1 MMRHANPT
9 CVRHVPVG
17 HRFLLLR
24 TNEEFTM
31 LKVEPQTPGGTQY
44 FVRNDYT
51 QRNGTLNHSCYVV
64 LFGKVAGRNDLQK
77 A

>member
-1 MMRHANPT
+1 MRHANQT

-31 LKVEPQTPGGTQY
+31 LEVKRETPGGTQY
-44 FVRNDYT
+44 LVWNMYT
-51 QRNGTLNHSCYVV
+51 KKTGTLNHACHVV
-64 LFGKVAGRNDLQK
+64 LFGKT
-77 A
+77 

>member
-1 MMRHANPT
+1 MRHANQT

-31 LKVEPQTPGGTQY
+31 LNVKRETPGGIQY

-51 QRNGTLNHSCYVV
+51 QSNGTLNHSCHVV
-64 LFGKVAGRNDLQK
+64 LLGRN
-77 A
+77 

>member
-1 MMRHANPT
+1 MMRHANQI

-31 LKVEPQTPGGTQY
+31 LKVERQTPGGIQY
-44 FVRNDYT
+44 HVRNDYT
-51 QRNGTLNHSCYVV
+51 QSNGFLNPACHVV
-64 LFGKVAGRNDLQK
+64 LFGKNAIDLQK

>member
-1 MMRHANPT
+1 MRHANQI

-24 TNEEFTM
+24 TNEKFTM
-31 LKVEPQTPGGTQY
+31 LKVERQTPGCTQY

-51 QRNGTLNHSCYVV
+51 QSNGTLNPQCHVV
-64 LFGKVAGRNDLQK
+64 LFGKNVIDLQK

>member
-1 MMRHANPT
+1 MIHANQI

-17 HRFLLLR
+17 HRFLLIR

-31 LKVEPQTPGGTQY
+31 LRIAQRTPSGTEY
-44 FVRNDYT
+44 VVRNEYT
-51 QRNGTLNHSCYVV
+51 QTNGTLHHSCHVV

-77 A
+77 V

>member
-1 MMRHANPT
+1 MMRHANQT

-24 TNEEFTM
+24 TNEEYTM
-31 LKVEPQTPGGTQY
+31 LKVERQTPGGTRYVVQKH
-44 FVRNDYT
+44 
-51 QRNGTLNHSCYVV
+51 NGATDSSLHHSCHVV

>member
-1 MMRHANPT
+1 MRHANQT

-31 LKVEPQTPGGTQY
+31 LELKRDKPGGTQY
-44 FVRNDYT
+44 LVWNLHT
-51 QRNGTLNHSCYVV
+51 KKNGTLNHACHVV
-64 LFGKVAGRNDLQK
+64 LFGKT
-77 A
+77 

>member
-1 MMRHANPT
+1 MRHANQI

-24 TNEEFTM
+24 TNEEYTM
-31 LKVEPQTPGGTQY
+31 LKVERQTPGGTQY
-44 FVRNDYT
+44 FVRNDYR
-51 QRNGTLNHSCYVV
+51 QSNATLHHSCHVV
-64 LFGKVAGRNDLQK
+64 LFGKNVIDLQK

>member
-1 MMRHANPT
+1 MMRHANQT

-31 LKVEPQTPGGTQY
+31 VKVKRVTPGGTQY
-44 FVRNDYT
+44 LVWNMDT
-51 QRNGTLNHSCYVV
+51 KTSGTLNHACHVV
-64 LFGKVAGRNDLQK
+64 LFGKT
-77 A
+77 